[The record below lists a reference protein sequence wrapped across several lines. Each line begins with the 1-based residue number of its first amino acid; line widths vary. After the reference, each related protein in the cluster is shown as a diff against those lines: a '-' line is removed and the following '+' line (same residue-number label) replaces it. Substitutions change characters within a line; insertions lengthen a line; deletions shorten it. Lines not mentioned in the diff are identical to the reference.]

1 MRKNAGHAI
10 NVKVVRISPVTAI
23 AVTAL
28 FAPQI
33 TAKLPTINAPKG
45 PVPIAAAKTPRT
57 RPLISIG
64 ADVITM
70 MLCIVAKPD
79 IEKPPTTIIGS
90 AIQNDGDNENKRIAI
105 KKPIEPKA

>member
-1 MRKNAGHAI
+1 LRKNAGHAI
-10 NVKVVRISPVTAI
+10 NVKVVRINPVTAI
-23 AVTAL
+23 AITAL

-57 RPLISIG
+57 RPLISMG

-79 IEKPPTTIIGS
+79 IEKPPITIIGNV
-90 AIQNDGDNENKRIAI
+90 IQNDGDIENKRIAI
-105 KKPIEPKA
+105 KKPIEPNA

>member
-28 FAPQI
+28 FAPQT

-79 IEKPPTTIIGS
+79 IEKPPITIIGNV
-90 AIQNDGDNENKRIAI
+90 IQNDGDNENKRIAI
-105 KKPIEPKA
+105 KKPIEPNA